1 MKHQQEILS
10 VSVLSLSPLSI
21 LLSSWSW
28 FWFALLFP
36 LLLYPI
42 MLHTWSTTTNPNS
55 IKLFQLIAP
64 LTKCQMCDPLSGGLG
79 SIVVAND
86 CVDDVGTDVYNF
98 VDGILEF
105 VLISLETLL

>member
-1 MKHQQEILS
+1 
-10 VSVLSLSPLSI
+10 
-21 LLSSWSW
+21 
-28 FWFALLFP
+28 
-36 LLLYPI
+36 
-42 MLHTWSTTTNPNS
+42 
-55 IKLFQLIAP
+55 
-64 LTKCQMCDPLSGGLG
+64 MCDPPSGGLG